1 MELAP
6 IAMFVYNRL
15 DMVKKTLCSLKKNI
29 YAEDSILHIFADGAK
44 PNISNSELEKV
55 KKVRD
60 FIKSEQWCKEVIIV
74 ESKVNLGLA
83 NSIIKGVTDVV
94 NKHGKVIVLEDDLL
108 LSPNFLSFMNSALS
122 LYENESKVGS
132 ISGYVYPVKE
142 KFPDLFFATLP
153 ECLGWAT
160 WKRAWNVFE
169 TDIYKCIAFFD
180 SEDKIRRFE
189 YNYSYG
195 AYDFLF
201 AQKSKKVDSWYIRW
215 AASLFHHNMLTL
227 YPGNN
232 LVSHIGYEAGTHKY
246 PSFLKSEPI
255 SSDVSEVCL
264 IPIEISNEG
273 ERLIENYYNDYKM
286 KLKKYYNNP
295 FTLHKAVIR
304 KWIGLLLPHG
314 LYLYLKKKTF

>member
-1 MELAP
+1 MKLAP
-6 IAMFVYNRL
+6 IAMFVYNRM
-15 DMVKKTLCSLKKNI
+15 DMVKKTLYSLKENI
-29 YAEDSILHIFADGAK
+29 YAEESILYIFADGAK
-44 PNISNSELEKV
+44 PNTSNSELEKV

-60 FIKSEQWCKEVIIV
+60 FIRSEQWCKEVVIV
-74 ESKVNLGLA
+74 ESNVNLGLA
-83 NSIIKGVTDVV
+83 NSVIKGVTDVV
-94 NKHGKVIVLEDDLL
+94 NKHEKVIVLEDDLL
-108 LSPNFLSFMNSALS
+108 LSPNFLSFMNTALS

-132 ISGYVYPVKE
+132 ISGYVYPMRE

-160 WKRAWNVFE
+160 WKRAWDVFE
-169 TDIYKCIAFFD
+169 IDIYKCIAFFD

-201 AQKSKKVDSWYIRW
+201 AQKNKKVDSWYIRW
-215 AASLFHHNMLTL
+215 AASLFHHSMLTL

-246 PSFLKSEPI
+246 PSFLKPEPI
-255 SSDVSEVCL
+255 SSKVSEVCL
-264 IPIEISNEG
+264 IPIVISNEG
-273 ERLIENYYNDYKM
+273 ERLIEKYYNDYKI

-304 KWIGLLLPHG
+304 KWIGFLLPHG
-314 LYLYLKKKTF
+314 LYLYLKKKAF